1 MLNEAEAISITHAQ
15 GIHVKTLAAFLL
27 LSLALRHDTQLTLAV
42 IICIANLSRQFSSS
56 LTNCLMRWVIMDAVL
71 FFTEG
76 RLLEC
81 LASGSSAGP

>member
-27 LSLALRHDTQLTLAV
+27 LSSALRHDKQLTLAV
-42 IICIANLSRQFSSS
+42 IICIANLSWFSSY